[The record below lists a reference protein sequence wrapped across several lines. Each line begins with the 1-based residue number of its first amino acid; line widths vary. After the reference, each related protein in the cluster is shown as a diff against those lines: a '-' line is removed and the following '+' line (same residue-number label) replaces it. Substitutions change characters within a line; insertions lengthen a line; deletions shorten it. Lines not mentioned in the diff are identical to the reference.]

1 MTTTTEPPAT
11 GRPSP
16 TTSTTPAAPT
26 GTVANEPRWL
36 TAEQQRAWRSYL
48 AGSARLTEALNRQLE
63 DEADLSLSEY
73 EILVRLSESPDRAV
87 RMSELADSLVQSRSR
102 VTHTVARLER
112 RGLVT
117 RRSCSDDG
125 RGVEA
130 ALTETGFATLVDAA
144 PGHVRAVRAA
154 LVDPL
159 TAEQF
164 RALGEA
170 MARVALPDGE

>member
-1 MTTTTEPPAT
+1 MTTTQFPA
-11 GRPSP
+11 PSRAAAGAP
-16 TTSTTPAAPT
+16 TRSAAPDSRD
-26 GTVANEPRWL
+26 EPRWL
-36 TAEQQRAWRSYL
+36 TDEQQRAWRAYL

-73 EILVRLSESPDRAV
+73 EILVRLSESPARAV

-112 RGLVT
+112 RGLVA
-117 RRSCSDDG
+117 RRSCSQDG
-125 RGVEA
+125 RGVEC
-130 ALTETGFATLVDAA
+130 ALTDTGFATLVDAA

-164 RALGEA
+164 RVLGEA
-170 MARVALPDGE
+170 MARIALPDAE